1 MNFLNLKKKIAL
13 GNNIFASKH
22 FQNVVATRS
31 PRVLKKKNKGIKSTK
46 EQREGNI
53 QNNKIK
59 GVVLTGF

>member
-31 PRVLKKKNKGIKSTK
+31 PRVLKKKKIRVLKVLKNKGRGTYKITK
-46 EQREGNI
+46 
-53 QNNKIK
+53 
-59 GVVLTGF
+59 